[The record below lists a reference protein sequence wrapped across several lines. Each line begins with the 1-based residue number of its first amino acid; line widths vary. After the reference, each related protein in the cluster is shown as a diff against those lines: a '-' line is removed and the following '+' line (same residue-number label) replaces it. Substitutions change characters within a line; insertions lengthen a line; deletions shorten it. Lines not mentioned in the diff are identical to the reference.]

1 MKETYI
7 EPKNTI
13 LALNVRD
20 NVMQVG
26 SAPHILDIPDPAA
39 PGSPSVTSEEDV
51 AAREVIIN
59 SPNAWEEW

>member
-1 MKETYI
+1 MKKTYI

-13 LALNVRD
+13 VALNVCD
-20 NVMQVG
+20 NVMQAG
-26 SAPHILDIPDPAA
+26 SAPHTLDIPDPA
-39 PGSPSVTSEEDV
+39 SIPSVTSEDDV